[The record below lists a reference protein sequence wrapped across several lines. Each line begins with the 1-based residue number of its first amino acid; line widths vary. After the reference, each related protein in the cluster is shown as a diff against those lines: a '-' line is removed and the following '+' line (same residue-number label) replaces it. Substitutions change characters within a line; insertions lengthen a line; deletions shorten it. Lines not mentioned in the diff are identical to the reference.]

1 MLRVWKLVAG
11 IPEISCKRLPGH
23 CSEVW
28 SALRQVGELSGGSIA
43 SLLISTTAFL
53 AAIQVKKMPGKKKL
67 FQPQMMNTTSQISSL
82 HLKCWCRSF
91 RYRCL

>member
-43 SLLISTTAFL
+43 SLLISTSAFL
-53 AAIQVKKMPGKKKL
+53 AASQVKKTPDKKKL
-67 FQPQMMNTTSQISSL
+67 FQPQMMDTISQNSSL
-82 HLKCWCRSF
+82 HLKSPLLGRMAS
-91 RYRCL
+91 